1 MHMPHLQMAPIKIY
15 TLKKTATEKNQTAK
29 KNESEEELKKRKRVK
44 TSVKK
49 ASVGYPGAH
58 FMLKLEKFENFDGS
72 YLRVKLGPSYHC
84 HLGLKRSRFRYLLF
98 YLFLLTTLN
107 RKLLLIN

>member
-1 MHMPHLQMAPIKIY
+1 MAPIKIY

-49 ASVGYPGAH
+49 ASVGYPGSSH
-58 FMLKLEKFENFDGS
+58 VE
-72 YLRVKLGPSYHC
+72 
-84 HLGLKRSRFRYLLF
+84 
-98 YLFLLTTLN
+98 T
-107 RKLLLIN
+107 